1 MPAKRFDSVSCRAR
15 ATARPPTPSAVRIGV
30 TAMPRELSSTRPPT
44 TRTTRRTD
52 VRKSPVT
59 PTASAGGSSAIS
71 MATKRPSTTHQ
82 SSDGRRIAWRTR
94 LSPVARWPVQRRKPR
109 ISAFR
114 KSSAATV
121 TTTRATTGQKSR
133 GHKARMRVHA
143 IVGLTHAPRLL
154 WLDRRR
160 RLGGR
165 GVAVGGGFLL
175 GLGLVLAS
183 QAQALWQFSLSFGF
197 LVGFAAG
204 AFYAPL
210 TATTTRWFTAR
221 RGLAVALVSAGIGLG
236 ILIVAPLARALTSAW
251 DWRVAMLVLGDLA
264 WLVIVPV
271 ALLLREPATGAVA
284 SDDAE
289 PGAQR
294 DYTTRE
300 VLAAPQFWAIALTHF
315 ACCAAH
321 SGPIFHM
328 VTHATDQGVAA
339 MAAATVFGVSDL
351 GSFVALALVFG
362 TAYGGVMPLY
372 ALVTREYF
380 GEKVMGSA
388 YGAVFLIST
397 LGMGVGSFAGGWIF
411 DHLGSYAWLY
421 LSSFAIGTM
430 AVVLAFTFRRPRLP
444 ALALTEAAAAR

>member
-1 MPAKRFDSVSCRAR
+1 M
-15 ATARPPTPSAVRIGV
+15 
-30 TAMPRELSSTRPPT
+30 
-44 TRTTRRTD
+44 RR
-52 VRKSPVT
+52 VFYGWIVVA
-59 PTASAGGSSAIS
+59 ASAAIVCIGMGCLFALGVFLVPIERAMGWSRGAIS
-71 MATKRPSTTHQ
+71 TVALLNWMAMGLGSFFWGAL
-82 SSDGRRIAWRTR
+82 SD
-94 LSPVARWPVQRRKPR
+94 
-109 ISAFR
+109 
-114 KSSAATV
+114 
-121 TTTRATTGQKSR
+121 RA
-133 GHKARMRVHA
+133 
-143 IVGLTHAPRLL
+143 
-154 WLDRRR
+154 
-160 RLGGR
+160 GGR

-175 GLGLVLAS
+175 GLGLVLSS
-183 QAQALWQFSLSFGF
+183 QAQTLWQFYVCFGF
-197 LVGFAAG
+197 LVGFAVG

-210 TATTTRWFTAR
+210 TATTTKWFTAR

-236 ILIVAPLARALTSAW
+236 ILIIAPLARALTSAW

-271 ALLLREPATGAVA
+271 ALLLREPASEDRPAPA
-284 SDDAE
+284 
-289 PGAQR
+289 PGATR
-294 DYTTRE
+294 REYTTRE

-339 MAAATVFGVSDL
+339 MAAATVFGVSGLASIVGRIGGGLLADRFGAKPTLIAGLAVQAAMIFGYLFARDL

-397 LGMGVGSFAGGWIF
+397 LGMGLGSFAGGVF
-411 DHLGSYAWLY
+411 YDRLGSYVWLF
-421 LSSFAIGTM
+421 LASFAIGTM

-444 ALALTEAAAAR
+444 ALALTEA